1 MKKVLFVAIIAT
13 LIAVGCE
20 KTEIINPNL
29 GTEILFSPELGKLTK
44 AEGEKDATL
53 KAQGFKVSAI
63 NAYEDLYT
71 TATEFNTVYR
81 EMKNLQFIYGT
92 NGWALQ
98 NGQSYFWPGTG
109 KDLVFLA
116 VSSKTSGVVIPA
128 IPIYDETTEPTEEDF
143 GISGTPVNDAN
154 GKPTGAYSGITVN
167 NFTIPDFTVTSP
179 SYVKVAGENTNVGD
193 QTGADDDLM
202 VANVVI
208 QNQGDTGADVVKGQV
223 KLDFSHTL
231 SKVQF
236 VFTTNTTTDY
246 PVTVNKV
253 EIKDVINKATL
264 GVGVTFADGS
274 RTSTNTYDWSPSDV
288 ENDVNYL
295 AQKGTETNKNY
306 QDFVIDY
313 NLSLVNGS
321 ELTYATWLVIPQSL
335 EGKMVSITYTIA
347 DNNNKDADGN
357 AATSEFTSVFPLYTD
372 DLTAWSRN
380 QYVRYKINLSPNLIT
395 FNPVVSEDWQAFDPD
410 EDGTADDIVHT
421 N

>member
-44 AEGEKDATL
+44 AEGDIDATL
-53 KAQGFKVSAI
+53 KDQGFKVSAI
-63 NAYEDLYT
+63 NAYEDIYT
-71 TATEFNTVYR
+71 TDKEFNTVYR
-81 EMKNLQFIYGT
+81 EMDNLKFIYGN
-92 NGWALQ
+92 NGWALY
-98 NGQSYFWPGTG
+98 NGKSYFWPGTG

-116 VSSKTSGVVIPA
+116 VSSKTETVQIPD
-128 IPIYDETTEPTEEDF
+128 IVEDGF
-143 GISGTPVNDAN
+143 GIDGTPVKDSKNN
-154 GKPTGAYSGITVN
+154 NTGAYTGITVN
-167 NFTIPDFTVTSP
+167 NFTIPNFIVTAP
-179 SYVKVAGENTNVGD
+179 SYVKEAGENANVGD

-208 QNQGDTGADVVKGQV
+208 QNQDDNQGDVLKGQV

-253 EIKDVINKATL
+253 EVKDVINKATL
-264 GVGVTFADGS
+264 GVGVSFATGS
-274 RTSTNTYDWSPSDV
+274 RTSTNTYDWSPS
-288 ENDVNYL
+288 NDDEDENYL
-295 AQKGTETNKNY
+295 AQKIEGENNY
-306 QDFVIDY
+306 QNFVIDY
-313 NLSLVNGS
+313 NLSLLTGQ
-321 ELTYATWLVIPQSL
+321 ELPYATWLVIPQSL

-357 AATSEFTSVFPLYTD
+357 AVTSVFTSVFPLYTS
-372 DLTAWSRN
+372 DLLAWSRN

-395 FNPVVSEDWQAFDPD
+395 FNPVVSEDWEAFDPG

>member
-44 AEGEKDATL
+44 ADEVAKDATL

-71 TATEFNTVYR
+71 TTTTEFNTVYR
-81 EMKNLQFIYGT
+81 EMDNLQFVYNDGKDGKT
-92 NGWALQ
+92 AGWALQ
-98 NGQSYFWPGTG
+98 NGKSYFWPGTG

-116 VSSKTSGVVIPA
+116 VSSKTESVEIPE
-128 IPIYDETTEPTEEDF
+128 IVQNGF
-143 GISGTPVNDAN
+143 GITGTPEKDSEDNN
-154 GKPTGAYSGITVN
+154 TGAYTGITVN
-167 NFTIPDFTVTSP
+167 NFTIPDFIVTPP
-179 SYVKVAGENTNVGD
+179 SYVKEAGENAVVGA

-208 QNQGDTGADVVKGQV
+208 QNQDDNQEQGVEKGQV
-223 KLDFSHTL
+223 ELDFSHTL

-253 EIKDVINKATL
+253 EIEDVINKATL
-264 GVGVTFADGS
+264 GVGVTFAGES
-274 RTSTNTYDWSPSDV
+274 RTSTNTYDWSPSV
-288 ENDVNYL
+288 ENKTAVDYL
-295 AQKGTETNKNY
+295 AQKDDDAQNY
-306 QDFVIDY
+306 ENFVIDY
-313 NLSLVNGS
+313 NLSLVKDS

-335 EGKMVSITYTIA
+335 EGKMVSITYTIT
-347 DNNNKDADGN
+347 DTKNNSAP
-357 AATSEFTSVFPLYTD
+357 SVFTSVFPLYTTN
-372 DLTAWSRN
+372 LTAWSRN

-395 FNPVVSEDWQAFDPD
+395 FNPVVSEDWSNPTDV
-410 EDGTADDIVHT
+410 GH
-421 N
+421 NN

>member
-44 AEGEKDATL
+44 ADEVAKDATL

-71 TATEFNTVYR
+71 TEPEFNTVYR
-81 EMKNLQFIYGT
+81 EMDNLQFIYGT

-116 VSSKTSGVVIPA
+116 VSSKTESVEIPE
-128 IPIYDETTEPTEEDF
+128 IVENGF
-143 GISGTPVNDAN
+143 GITGTAVKDSEDNN
-154 GKPTGAYSGITVN
+154 TGAYSGITVN
-167 NFTIPDFTVTSP
+167 NFTIPNFTVTSP
-179 SYVKVAGENTNVGD
+179 SYVKVAGENSNVGD

-208 QNQGDTGADVVKGQV
+208 QNQGDNDGVVKGQV

-236 VFTTNTTTDY
+236 VFTTNTTEDF

-264 GVGVTFADGS
+264 GVGVSFANES
-274 RTSTNTYDWSPSDV
+274 RTSTNTYDWSPSSDD
-288 ENDVNYL
+288 NDVNYL
-295 AQKGTETNKNY
+295 ALKDDDETNKNY
-306 QDFVIDY
+306 VDFVIDY
-313 NLSLVNGS
+313 NLSLDPTATEG
-321 ELTYATWLVIPQSL
+321 LPYATWLVIPQSL

-347 DNNNKDADGN
+347 DNNNKDEEN
-357 AATSEFTSVFPLYTD
+357 NPATSQFTQVFPLYTST
-372 DLTAWSRN
+372 LTSWTRN
-380 QYVRYKINLSPNLIT
+380 QYVRYIINLSPNLIT
-395 FNPVVSEDWQAFDPD
+395 FNPVVTEDWSTNPD
-410 EDGTADDIVHT
+410 V
-421 N
+421 NQNN

>member
-53 KAQGFKVSAI
+53 KVQGFKVSAI

-81 EMKNLQFIYGT
+81 EMDNLQFIYGT

-116 VSSKTSGVVIPA
+116 VSSKTQSVEIPS
-128 IPIYDETTEPTEEDF
+128 IVENGF
-143 GISGTPVNDAN
+143 GITGTAEKDSENKN
-154 GKPTGAYSGITVN
+154 TRAYSGITVN
-167 NFTIPDFTVTSP
+167 NFTIPNFTVTSP
-179 SYVKVAGENTNVGD
+179 SYVKEATQNASVGD

-208 QNQGDTGADVVKGQV
+208 QNQGDSGADVEKGEV

-236 VFTTNTTTDY
+236 VFTTNTTVDF

-264 GVGVTFADGS
+264 GVGVSFANGS
-274 RTSTNTYDWSPSDV
+274 RTSTNTYDWSPSGDD
-288 ENDVNYL
+288 NDVNYL
-295 AQKGTETNKNY
+295 AVKVQEDDDETNNNY
-306 QDFVIDY
+306 VDFVIDY
-313 NLSLVNGS
+313 NLSLDPTATQG
-321 ELTYATWLVIPQSL
+321 LPYATWLVIPQSL

-347 DNNNKDADGN
+347 DNNNKDDQGI
-357 AATSEFTSVFPLYTD
+357 AATSQFTQVFPLYTST
-372 DLTAWSRN
+372 LTSWARN
-380 QYVRYKINLSPNLIT
+380 QYVRYIINLSPNLIT
-395 FNPVVSEDWQAFDPD
+395 FNPVVTEDWS
-410 EDGTADDIVHT
+410 T
-421 N
+421 NTDVAHNN

>member
-44 AEGEKDATL
+44 AEGDIDATL

-71 TATEFNTVYR
+71 TASEFNTVYR
-81 EMKNLQFIYGT
+81 EMNNLQFIYGT

-116 VSSKTSGVVIPA
+116 VSSKTTGVVIPA
-128 IPIYDETTEPTEEDF
+128 IPIYDETTEPTEKDF
-143 GISGTPVNDAN
+143 GISGTPENDAN
-154 GKPTGAYSGITVN
+154 GKPTGAYTNISVN
-167 NFTIPDFTVTSP
+167 NFTIPDFTITP
-179 SYVKVAGENTNVGD
+179 PTYVKEGSTNVGA

-202 VANVVI
+202 VAKVVI
-208 QNQGDTGADVVKGQV
+208 QNQDDNDGANVVKGQV

-236 VFTTNTTTDY
+236 IFTTNTTDAY

-264 GVGVTFADGS
+264 GVGVSFAEGS
-274 RTSTNTYDWSPSDV
+274 RTSTNTYDWSPSVDNTTAV
-288 ENDVNYL
+288 DYL
-295 AQKGTETNKNY
+295 ALKDEANKNY
-306 QDFVIDY
+306 KDFVIDY
-313 NLSLVNGS
+313 NLSLVKDS

-335 EGKMVSITYTIA
+335 EGKMVSITYTIT
-347 DNNNKDADGN
+347 DTNNNS
-357 AATSEFTSVFPLYTD
+357 ATATAQFTSVFPLYTST
-372 DLTAWSRN
+372 LTTWSRN

-395 FNPVVSEDWQAFDPD
+395 FNPIVSEDWSNPTDV
-410 EDGTADDIVHT
+410 EH
-421 N
+421 NN

>member
-29 GTEILFSPELGKLTK
+29 GTEIMFSPELGKLTK
-44 AEGEKDATL
+44 AEGDKDATL

-71 TATEFNTVYR
+71 TTTTEFNTVYR
-81 EMKNLQFIYGT
+81 EMDNLEFKYNDGKDGT
-92 NGWALQ
+92 TAGWALK

-116 VSSKTSGVVIPA
+116 VSSKTPTVQIPE
-128 IPIYDETTEPTEEDF
+128 IGTGGF
-143 GISGTPVNDAN
+143 GIGGDAVSVNGN
-154 GKPTGAYSGITVN
+154 PTGAYNNITVN
-167 NFTIPDFTVTSP
+167 NFTIPNFTVTPP
-179 SYVKVAGENTNVGD
+179 SYVKDAGEHLGD

-208 QNQGDTGADVVKGQV
+208 QNQDDNQEQGVEKGQV
-223 KLDFSHTL
+223 ELDFSHTL

-236 VFTTNTTTDY
+236 VFTTNTTPDY

-253 EIKDVINKATL
+253 VIEDVINKATL
-264 GVGVTFADGS
+264 GVGVTFAGES
-274 RTSTNTYDWSPSDV
+274 RTSTNTYDWSPSV
-288 ENDVNYL
+288 ENKTAVDYL
-295 AQKGTETNKNY
+295 AQKDDDAQNY
-306 QDFVIDY
+306 EDFVIDY
-313 NLSLVNGS
+313 NLSLSKDS

-335 EGKMVSITYTIA
+335 EGKMVSITYTIT
-347 DNNNKDADGN
+347 DTNNNSAP
-357 AATSEFTSVFPLYTD
+357 SVFTSVFPLYTN
-372 DLTAWSRN
+372 DLIAWSRN

-410 EDGTADDIVHT
+410 EDGNANDIVHT

>member
-44 AEGEKDATL
+44 ADEVAKDATL
-53 KAQGFKVSAI
+53 KTQGFKVSAI

-71 TATEFNTVYR
+71 TDIEFNSVYR
-81 EMKNLQFIYGT
+81 EMNNLQFIYGT

-116 VSSKTSGVVIPA
+116 VSSKTTGVVIPA
-128 IPIYDETTEPTEEDF
+128 IPDPEEATEEDF
-143 GISGTPVNDAN
+143 GISGTPVKDAN
-154 GKPTGAYSGITVN
+154 EKPTGAYSGITVN
-167 NFTIPDFTVTSP
+167 NFTIPDFTVTPP
-179 SYVKVAGENTNVGD
+179 SYVKEAGENLGD

-208 QNQGDTGADVVKGQV
+208 QNQDDYQEDVVVKGQV
-223 KLDFSHTL
+223 KLDFRHTL

-264 GVGVTFADGS
+264 GVGVSFAEGS
-274 RTSTNTYDWSPSDV
+274 RTSTNTYDWSPSGTD
-288 ENDVNYL
+288 NDVYYFAEKNATTPNY
-295 AQKGTETNKNY
+295 T
-306 QDFVIDY
+306 DFVIDY
-313 NLSLVNGS
+313 NLSLDATQ
-321 ELTYATWLVIPQSL
+321 ELPYATWLVIPQSL

-347 DNNNKDADGN
+347 DNNNKDAGGI
-357 AATSEFTSVFPLYTD
+357 AATSQFTSVFPLYTST
-372 DLTAWSRN
+372 LTAWSRN

-395 FNPVVSEDWQAFDPD
+395 FNPVVTEDWS
-410 EDGTADDIVHT
+410 T
-421 N
+421 NTDVEHNN

>member
-44 AEGEKDATL
+44 AEGDIDATL

-71 TATEFNTVYR
+71 TTTTEFNTVYR
-81 EMKNLQFIYGT
+81 EMNNLQFLYE
-92 NGWALQ
+92 NNAWALK

-116 VSSKTSGVVIPA
+116 VSSKTPGVVIPV
-128 IPIYDETTEPTEEDF
+128 IPEEATEEDF

-167 NFTIPDFTVTSP
+167 NFTIPNFTVTSP
-179 SYVKVAGENTNVGD
+179 SYAKVAEGTTKVGD

-202 VANVVI
+202 VAKVVI
-208 QNQGDTGADVVKGQV
+208 QNQDDNEGVVKGQV

-236 VFTTNTTTDY
+236 VFTTNTTETY

-253 EIKDVINKATL
+253 EIKDVINTATL
-264 GVGVTFADGS
+264 GVGVSFAEGS
-274 RTSTNTYDWSPSDV
+274 RTSTNTYDWSPSESD
-288 ENDVNYL
+288 EDDYYL
-295 AQKGTETNKNY
+295 AEKNTTTPNYTN
-306 QDFVIDY
+306 FVIDY
-313 NLSLVNGS
+313 NLSLVNGQ
-321 ELTYATWLVIPQSL
+321 ELPYATWLVIPQSL

-347 DNNNKDADGN
+347 DNNNIKDGN
-357 AATSEFTSVFPLYTD
+357 AATSQFTSVFPLYTST
-372 DLTAWSRN
+372 LTTWSRN

-395 FNPVVSEDWQAFDPD
+395 FNPIVSEDWTTNPD
-410 EDGTADDIVHT
+410 V
-421 N
+421 NQNN

>member
-81 EMKNLQFIYGT
+81 EMDNLQFIYGT

-116 VSSKTSGVVIPA
+116 VSSKTQSVEIPS
-128 IPIYDETTEPTEEDF
+128 IVENGF
-143 GISGTPVNDAN
+143 GITGTAEKDSENKN
-154 GKPTGAYSGITVN
+154 TGAYSGITVN
-167 NFTIPDFTVTSP
+167 NFTIPNFTVTSP
-179 SYVKVAGENTNVGD
+179 SYVKEATQNASVGD

-208 QNQGDTGADVVKGQV
+208 QNQGDSGADVVKGEV

-236 VFTTNTTTDY
+236 VFTTNTTVDF

-264 GVGVTFADGS
+264 GVGVSFANGS
-274 RTSTNTYDWSPSDV
+274 RTSTNTYDWSPSGDD
-288 ENDVNYL
+288 NDVNYL
-295 AQKGTETNKNY
+295 AVKVQEDDDETNKNY
-306 QDFVIDY
+306 VDFVIDY
-313 NLSLVNGS
+313 NLSLDPTATEG
-321 ELTYATWLVIPQSL
+321 LPYATWLVIPQSL

-347 DNNNKDADGN
+347 DNNNKDDQGI
-357 AATSEFTSVFPLYTD
+357 AATSQFTQVFPLYTST
-372 DLTAWSRN
+372 LTSWARN
-380 QYVRYKINLSPNLIT
+380 QYVRYIINLSPNLIT
-395 FNPVVSEDWQAFDPD
+395 FNPVVTEDWS
-410 EDGTADDIVHT
+410 T
-421 N
+421 NTDVAHNN

>member
-44 AEGEKDATL
+44 AEGEIDATL
-53 KAQGFKVSAI
+53 KDQGFKVSAI

-71 TATEFNTVYR
+71 TAVEFNTVYR
-81 EMKNLQFIYGT
+81 EMDNLPFVYD

-116 VSSKTSGVVIPA
+116 VSSKTGTVEIPE
-128 IPIYDETTEPTEEDF
+128 IVQNGF
-143 GISGTPVNDAN
+143 GITGTPETDSEGNN
-154 GKPTGAYSGITVN
+154 TGAYTGITVN
-167 NFTIPDFTVTSP
+167 NFTIPDFIVTPP
-179 SYVKVAGENTNVGD
+179 SYVKEAGTNVTVGA

-208 QNQGDTGADVVKGQV
+208 QNQGDSEGVEKGRV
-223 KLDFSHTL
+223 TLDFSHTL

-253 EIKDVINKATL
+253 EIEDVINKATL
-264 GVGVTFADGS
+264 GVGVTFAGES
-274 RTSTNTYDWSPSDV
+274 RTSTNTYDWSPSVGNNTAVD
-288 ENDVNYL
+288 YL
-295 AQKGTETNKNY
+295 AQKDDDAQNY
-306 QDFVIDY
+306 ENFVIDY
-313 NLSLVNGS
+313 NLSLVKDS

-335 EGKMVSITYTIA
+335 EGKMVSITYTIT
-347 DNNNKDADGN
+347 DTNNNSAP
-357 AATSEFTSVFPLYTD
+357 SVFTSVFPLYTTN
-372 DLTAWSRN
+372 LTAWSRN

-395 FNPVVSEDWQAFDPD
+395 FNPIVSEDWSNPTDV
-410 EDGTADDIVHT
+410 GH
-421 N
+421 NN

>member
-29 GTEILFSPELGKLTK
+29 GTEIVFSPELGKLTK

-53 KAQGFKVSAI
+53 KDQGFKVSAI

-71 TATEFNTVYR
+71 TAVEFNTVYR
-81 EMKNLQFIYGT
+81 EMDNLQFVYN

-116 VSSKTSGVVIPA
+116 VSSKTGTVEIPE
-128 IPIYDETTEPTEEDF
+128 IVQNGF
-143 GISGTPVNDAN
+143 GITGTAEKDSENN
-154 GKPTGAYSGITVN
+154 NTGAYSGITVN
-167 NFTIPDFTVTSP
+167 NFTIPNFTVTSP
-179 SYVKVAGENTNVGD
+179 SYVKVAGENSNVGD

-202 VANVVI
+202 VAKVVI
-208 QNQGDTGADVVKGQV
+208 QNQDDSDGVVKGQV

-236 VFTTNTTTDY
+236 VFTTKTTDTY

-253 EIKDVINKATL
+253 EIKDVINTATL
-264 GVGVTFADGS
+264 GVGVTFAEGS
-274 RTSTNTYDWSPSDV
+274 RTSTNTYDWSPSNNAADV
-288 ENDVNYL
+288 DYL
-295 AQKGTETNKNY
+295 AQKIESESENNY
-306 QDFVIDY
+306 EDFVIDY
-313 NLSLVNGS
+313 NLSLVNGQ
-321 ELTYATWLVIPQSL
+321 ELPYATWLVIPQSL

-347 DNNNKDADGN
+347 DNNNKDAQGK
-357 AATSEFTSVFPLYTD
+357 AATSVFTSVFPLYTNTLD
-372 DLTAWSRN
+372 SWSRN

-395 FNPVVSEDWQAFDPD
+395 FDPVVSEDWSTST
-410 EDGTADDIVHT
+410 EVEH
-421 N
+421 NN

>member
-44 AEGEKDATL
+44 AEGDIDATL

-71 TATEFNTVYR
+71 NASEFNTVYR
-81 EMKNLQFIYGT
+81 EMNNLEFLYKDDA
-92 NGWALQ
+92 WALK

-116 VSSKTSGVVIPA
+116 VSSKTPGVVIPV
-128 IPIYDETTEPTEEDF
+128 IPEEATEEDF

-154 GKPTGAYSGITVN
+154 GKPTGAYNNITVN
-167 NFTIPDFTVTSP
+167 NFTIPNFTVTPP
-179 SYVKVAGENTNVGD
+179 SYVKDAGEHLGD
-193 QTGADDDLM
+193 QKGADDDLM

-208 QNQGDTGADVVKGQV
+208 QNQDDNQEQGVEKGQV
-223 KLDFSHTL
+223 ELDFSHTL

-253 EIKDVINKATL
+253 VIEDVINKATL
-264 GVGVTFADGS
+264 GVGVTFAGES
-274 RTSTNTYDWSPSDV
+274 RTSTNTYDWSPSV
-288 ENDVNYL
+288 ENKTAVDYL
-295 AQKGTETNKNY
+295 AQKDDDAQNY
-306 QDFVIDY
+306 EDFVIDY
-313 NLSLVNGS
+313 NLSLSKDS

-335 EGKMVSITYTIA
+335 EGKMVSITYTIT
-347 DNNNKDADGN
+347 DTNNNSAP
-357 AATSEFTSVFPLYTD
+357 SVFTSVFPLYTST
-372 DLTAWSRN
+372 LTAWSRN

-395 FNPVVSEDWQAFDPD
+395 FNPIVSEDWS
-410 EDGTADDIVHT
+410 T
-421 N
+421 NTDVEHNN

>member
-71 TATEFNTVYR
+71 TAKEFNTVYR
-81 EMKNLQFIYGT
+81 EMDNLQFIYGT

-116 VSSKTSGVVIPA
+116 VSSKTPGVVIPV
-128 IPIYDETTEPTEEDF
+128 IPKEATEEDF

-167 NFTIPDFTVTSP
+167 NFTIPNFTVTSP
-179 SYVKVAGENTNVGD
+179 SYAKEAEGTTKVGD

-208 QNQGDTGADVVKGQV
+208 QNQGDNGADVVKGEV

-236 VFTTNTTTDY
+236 VFTTNTTVDF

-264 GVGVTFADGS
+264 GVGVSFANGS
-274 RTSTNTYDWSPSDV
+274 RTSTNTYDWSPSGDDD
-288 ENDVNYL
+288 DVNYL
-295 AQKGTETNKNY
+295 AVKVEEDDDETNNNY
-306 QDFVIDY
+306 EDFVIDY
-313 NLSLVNGS
+313 NLSLDPTATQGLS
-321 ELTYATWLVIPQSL
+321 YATWLVIPQSL

-347 DNNNKDADGN
+347 DNNNKDGQGI
-357 AATSEFTSVFPLYTD
+357 AATSQFTQVFPLYTST
-372 DLTAWSRN
+372 LTSWARN
-380 QYVRYKINLSPNLIT
+380 QYVRYIINLSPNLIT
-395 FNPVVSEDWQAFDPD
+395 FNPVVTEDWS
-410 EDGTADDIVHT
+410 T
-421 N
+421 NTDVAHNN

>member
-44 AEGEKDATL
+44 AEGEIDATL

-71 TATEFNTVYR
+71 TAVEFNTVYR
-81 EMKNLQFIYGT
+81 EMDNLQFVYN

-116 VSSKTSGVVIPA
+116 VSSKTGTVEIPE
-128 IPIYDETTEPTEEDF
+128 IVQNGF
-143 GISGTPVNDAN
+143 GITGTPETDSEDNN
-154 GKPTGAYSGITVN
+154 TGAYTGITVN
-167 NFTIPDFTVTSP
+167 NFTIPDFIVTPP
-179 SYVKVAGENTNVGD
+179 SYVKVAGENSNVGD

-202 VANVVI
+202 VAKVVI
-208 QNQGDTGADVVKGQV
+208 QNQDDDQGVVKGQV

-236 VFTTNTTTDY
+236 VFTTNTTDTY

-264 GVGVTFADGS
+264 GVGVSFANES
-274 RTSTNTYDWSPSDV
+274 RTSTNTYDWSPSD
-288 ENDVNYL
+288 NDEDDDYL
-295 AQKGTETNKNY
+295 AQKDDDNHNY
-306 QDFVIDY
+306 VDFVIDY
-313 NLSLVNGS
+313 NLSLVTNQ
-321 ELTYATWLVIPQSL
+321 ELPYATWLVIPQSL
-335 EGKMVSITYTIA
+335 EDKMVSITYTIA
-347 DNNNKDADGN
+347 DNNNTDANGI
-357 AATSEFTSVFPLYTD
+357 AATSQFTSVFPLYTTN
-372 DLTAWSRN
+372 LTTWSIN

-395 FNPVVSEDWQAFDPD
+395 FNPVVTEDWS
-410 EDGTADDIVHT
+410 T
-421 N
+421 NTDVAHNN